1 MKKFRSSRG
10 WRNNNPLN
18 IRRGENWVGLV
29 EKPTD
34 WVFCQFYSMAMGY
47 RAAYKILKSY
57 YRYFNQSG
65 MAMTIENII
74 SRWAP
79 ERENDTDEYIYRVES
94 LMFFGRGL
102 PIYPGLSAVQDERV
116 GRLMAAMTCVECG
129 CQPQDV
135 DCAAIAKGILL
146 AGGHEVDPESLRI

>member
-18 IRRGENWVGLV
+18 IRRGEKWVGLV

-34 WVFCQFYSMAMGY
+34 WVFCQFISMSFGY

-57 YRYFNQSG
+57 FRYFNQNG
-65 MAMTIENII
+65 MVCSIENII
-74 SRWAP
+74 RRWAP
-79 ERENDTDEYIYRVES
+79 PKENDTDEYICRVEH
-94 LMFFGRGL
+94 LMYYNREL

-129 CQPQDV
+129 CMPRDV
-135 DCAAIAKGILL
+135 NYEAIRKGILL
-146 AGGHEVDPESLRI
+146 AGGHEVDVDSLSL